1 MAMTPRDT
9 EPRTGPPTVP
19 ASAPAGHPRRWLIL
33 LVMSLCMFVATL
45 DNTILTV
52 ALAPIQQALEATN
65 GELQWVM
72 DAYALTFAALL
83 FTAGLL
89 GDRFGRRW
97 VLAAGLLVFLIASAF
112 ASWSADPAQ
121 LIMWRA
127 LMGLGAAVVPGCS
140 MAVIIDAFVPEERPK
155 AIALWSVATG
165 VGIAAGPVVG
175 GALLASFWWGSALL
189 VNVPLA
195 LVAIVLIVW
204 LVPQRRAEHPVPLDL
219 PGMLLSILAVGSLV
233 YGIIAGGEGG
243 SWIAPGVAGP
253 IAAGLVLL
261 VVLILVERRS
271 DNPSIDPELFRSA
284 RFTAGSGVL
293 ACSFFVAMGVG
304 FILTFYLQQ
313 VRGNSPVEAGLLTL
327 AYAVGTTVAGAK
339 SSRLADRMGPSAT
352 VAVGMAA
359 MGAGCLAVSGLGEH
373 TPVWIVELTQVVFGA
388 GFGLTLSPAMA
399 VALAVVPDAKAGAG
413 SAVVNT
419 VRHLGSA
426 LGVAVLG
433 AVLGVVYRDRFGD
446 GGGLFSHT
454 QQAAETNSL
463 GSTLLRLAHLGSTGH
478 DPQALAAAAA
488 HAKDS
493 FLAAMQTATWIGAGF
508 CLMAALIAL
517 RWLPG
522 RPSRSAGPH
531 GRR

>member
-1 MAMTPRDT
+1 MTEQTTDERNSAS
-9 EPRTGPPTVP
+9 TVS
-19 ASAPAGHPRRWLIL
+19 ASEEAGHPRRWLIL

-52 ALAPIQQALEATN
+52 ALAPIQQALDATN

-72 DAYALTFAALL
+72 DAYALAFAALL

-97 VLAAGLLVFLIASAF
+97 VLAGGLLIFLVASAF
-112 ASWSADPAQ
+112 ASWAADPVQ
-121 LIMWRA
+121 LIMWRG

-204 LVPQRRAEHPVPLDL
+204 LVPQRRAGHRVPLDF
-219 PGMLLSILAVGSLV
+219 PGMLLSILGVGSLV

-243 SWIAPGVAGP
+243 SWTDPGVAGP

-261 VVLILVERRS
+261 VALVLVEGRS
-271 DNPSIDPELFRSA
+271 ANPSIDPELFRSP
-284 RFTAGSGVL
+284 RFTAGSVVL

-339 SSRLADRMGPSAT
+339 SSQLADRIGSSAT
-352 VAVGMAA
+352 VVVGMAA
-359 MGAGCLAVSGLGEH
+359 MGAGCLGFSVLGEQ
-373 TPVWIVELTQVVFGA
+373 TPVWLVEVTQFVFGA

-399 VALAVVPDAKAGAG
+399 VALSVVPAAKAGAG

-433 AVLGVVYRDRFGD
+433 AVLGVVYRNRFGD
-446 GGGLFSHT
+446 GAGLFAQS

-463 GSTLLRLAHLGSTGH
+463 GSTLLRLAELRAGGQGVT
-478 DPQALAAAAA
+478 PQALAAAAD

-508 CLMAALIAL
+508 CLLAALIAL

-522 RPSRSAGPH
+522 RPSRS
-531 GRR
+531 